1 MSIIAIMGF
10 SAFCNLT
17 IWTYRNV
24 YQVDTPINFCM
35 HRKANLFNL
44 FNNFSVVVVVFFIG
58 KQKSRSVRFSER
70 SDSNEGIIVH
80 EVQSANNLRR
90 LLSWNSNLTTT
101 TDNNKIPRNSESDS
115 SLSSTK
121 MIGAAKNTT
130 TTTTVASS
138 ISPGKNQVFRI
149 SPEQHLSG
157 GSPDSDVSSE
167 FALSRGPSLSQYT
180 VPVTQ
185 ESYLQNEMKFVS
197 KELEKVRDSLND
209 KVRLHAFFL
218 FFFIIP

>member
-1 MSIIAIMGF
+1 MIA
-10 SAFCNLT
+10 
-17 IWTYRNV
+17 
-24 YQVDTPINFCM
+24 
-35 HRKANLFNL
+35 
-44 FNNFSVVVVVFFIG
+44 
-58 KQKSRSVRFSER
+58 
-70 SDSNEGIIVH
+70 
-80 EVQSANNLRR
+80 
-90 LLSWNSNLTTT
+90 
-101 TDNNKIPRNSESDS
+101 
-115 SLSSTK
+115 
-121 MIGAAKNTT
+121 AAKDTT
-130 TTTTVASS
+130 TTTTAASS

-209 KVRLHAFFL
+209 KVRIHAFYFL
-218 FFFIIP
+218 FFSFVSILLSVKKY